1 MTKTAKDELNILFPD
16 AKINIAGV
24 EVEVKEYT
32 LLQQLQHHEKL
43 MPFIQA
49 LRDAIGDKESFS
61 LDKLMDCIS
70 AHYQA
75 VLELVALST
84 NQSVE
89 FIQNLKGED
98 AESLLMLWWTINSDF
113 FTRKALQPVLEKMA
127 VAQVETLT
135 SANLSNT

>member
-1 MTKTAKDELNILFPD
+1 MTKTAKDELNILFPN

-43 MPFIQA
+43 MPFIHS
-49 LRDAIGDKESFS
+49 LRETMADKASFS

-70 AHYQA
+70 AHYQD

-84 NQSVE
+84 DQSVE

-98 AESLLMLWWTINSDF
+98 AESLLMLWWTVNSDF

-127 VAQVETLT
+127 MKQVETLT
-135 SANLSNT
+135 SASLSNT

>member
-1 MTKTAKDELNILFPD
+1 MTKTAKDELNILFPN
-16 AKINIAGV
+16 ANINIAGI
-24 EVEVKEYT
+24 EVEVREYT
-32 LLQQLQHHEKL
+32 LLQQLQHHAQL

-49 LRDAIGDKESFS
+49 LRHAMADKKSFS

-70 AHYQA
+70 AHYQD

-84 NQSVE
+84 NQSIE

-98 AESLLMLWWTINSDF
+98 AESLLMLWWTVNSDF
-113 FTRKALQPVLEKMA
+113 FTRKVLQPTLEKMA
-127 VAQVETLT
+127 MKQVETLT

>member
-1 MTKTAKDELNILFPD
+1 MTKTAKDELNILFPN

-43 MPFIQA
+43 MPFIHV
-49 LRDAIGDKESFS
+49 LRHAMADKKSFN

-70 AHYQA
+70 AHYQD

-84 NQSVE
+84 DQSVE

-98 AESLLMLWWTINSDF
+98 AESLLMLWWTVNSDF
-113 FTRKALQPVLEKMA
+113 FTRKVLQPTLEKMA
-127 VAQVETLT
+127 MKQVETLT
-135 SANLSNT
+135 SASSSST

>member
-1 MTKTAKDELNILFPD
+1 MIKTAKDELNILFPN

-43 MPFIQA
+43 MPFIHS
-49 LRDAIGDKESFS
+49 LRETMADKTSFR
-61 LDKLMDCIS
+61 LDKLMSCIS
-70 AHYQA
+70 QNYQD

-84 NQSVE
+84 NQPVD
-89 FIQNLKGED
+89 FIQNLKGEE
-98 AESLLMLWWTINSDF
+98 AESLLMLWWIVNNDF
-113 FTRKALQPVLEKMA
+113 FTRRVLQPTLEKMA
-127 VAQVETLT
+127 GAQVETLT

>member
-1 MTKTAKDELNILFPD
+1 MTKTAKDELNILFPN

-43 MPFIQA
+43 MPFIHS
-49 LRDAIGDKESFS
+49 LRETMADKTSFR
-61 LDKLMDCIS
+61 LDKLMSCIS
-70 AHYQA
+70 QNYQD

-84 NQSVE
+84 NQPVD
-89 FIQNLKGED
+89 FIQNLKGEE
-98 AESLLMLWWTINSDF
+98 AESLLMLWWIVNNDF
-113 FTRKALQPVLEKMA
+113 FTRRVLQPTLEKMA
-127 VAQVETLT
+127 GAQVETLT

>member
-1 MTKTAKDELNILFPD
+1 MTKTAKDELNILFPN
-16 AKINIAGV
+16 ANINIAGV

-32 LLQQLQHHEKL
+32 LLQQLQHHAQL

-49 LRDAIGDKESFS
+49 LRNAMADKKSFS
-61 LDKLMDCIS
+61 LDKLMFCIS
-70 AHYQA
+70 QNYQD

-84 NQSVE
+84 DQSVE
-89 FIQNLKGED
+89 FVQNLKGEE
-98 AESLLMLWWTINSDF
+98 AESLLMLWWTVNSDF
-113 FTRKALQPVLEKMA
+113 FTRKVLQPTLEKMA